1 MLICLFSDLCWSV
14 SLHRY
19 VSVYCSTG
27 ITHYVTTH
35 FSPPPS
41 RPLILLTSECRTTE
55 LCTCRKVN
63 YCQYFKLLL
72 LPSRRQISVTK
83 LGRVHVMLQNSLPRK
98 AALFRFKPCG
108 LPESCCSSGTSSEHL
123 RVGREGSVIVKI
135 HHPKTGSCGA
145 GLSFKICFLPTRC
158 IYIVCIDCKTS
169 TDIVPVQY

>member
-1 MLICLFSDLCWSV
+1 MSV
-14 SLHRY
+14 FTVLQASRTTSLPISH
-19 VSVYCSTG
+19 
-27 ITHYVTTH
+27 
-35 FSPPPS
+35 PPS

-98 AALFRFKPCG
+98 AALFSFKPCG

-145 GLSFKICFLPTRC
+145 GLSFKICILPTRC
-158 IYIVCIDCKTS
+158 IYIVCIDCKTG